1 MYKIINDMPLNDFCN
16 ISFFKGDTF
25 ITADLAI
32 IIDENFHQCSWSN
45 QPAKSDLIIIE
56 KKWTHISIQM
66 NVLIY
71 ILRNISKN
79 Q

>member
-1 MYKIINDMPLNDFCN
+1 MTSAIYLFL
-16 ISFFKGDTF
+16 KGDTF

-56 KKWTHISIQM
+56 KKNELTFQF
-66 NVLIY
+66 
-71 ILRNISKN
+71 K
-79 Q
+79 